1 MASSL
6 ESVPDRILFQIIKQL
21 KKNCESEDFSLN
33 SEFNDEIVGIIDQ
46 TIKIFG
52 VVDNP
57 QYIDDEFLWTVL
69 KMNINKLSEDKLV
82 GSLER
87 PKIKEYE
94 FDIYVSETVYQSTT
108 WTHQIESYGNPYSLV
123 KTMEYNGDLEYW
135 EGREGNRDVH
145 DSDTNEIRIDKRSFG
160 EI

>member
-21 KKNCESEDFSLN
+21 KKNCVSENISLN
-33 SEFNDEIVGIIDQ
+33 AEFDTEIISVIDQ

-57 QYIDDEFLWTVL
+57 QYIDDDYLWSVL
-69 KMNINKLSEDKLV
+69 KMNMNKLSDDKLE
-82 GSLER
+82 GNLER

-94 FDIYVSETVYQSTT
+94 FDIDVSETVYQSTT
-108 WTHQIESYGNPYSLV
+108 WTHRIESYGSPYSLV
-123 KTMEYNGDLEYW
+123 KAMEYNGDLDYW
-135 EGREGNRDVH
+135 EGREGDRDVH
-145 DSDTNEIRIDKRSFG
+145 DSETNEIRIDKRSFG